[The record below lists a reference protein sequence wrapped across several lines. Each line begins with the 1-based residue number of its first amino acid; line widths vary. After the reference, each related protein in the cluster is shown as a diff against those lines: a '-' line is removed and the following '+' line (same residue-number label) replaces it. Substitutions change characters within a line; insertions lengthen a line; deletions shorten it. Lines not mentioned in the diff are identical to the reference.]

1 MQRESPPQPDLSLI
15 LFKPSGRAALIL
27 SPLVVAAVGLALYL
41 RYDIIQNTPIGLACE
56 AGEQSLICT
65 VRLAAIHLFVRS
77 IFGWTAIVAAL
88 LQLWRPKVV
97 AFAIGLLS
105 ASFGLVLYNT
115 RLSALAVAL
124 LVLSL
129 ARARSGAR

>member
-1 MQRESPPQPDLSLI
+1 MQRESPPQPDLSLT
-15 LFKPSGRAALIL
+15 LFKPSGRAVLIL

-56 AGEQSLICT
+56 AGEQSLTCA

-77 IFGWTAIVAAL
+77 IFGWTAVVAAL
-88 LQLWRPKVV
+88 LQLWRPNVV

-129 ARARSGAR
+129 ARARRGAR